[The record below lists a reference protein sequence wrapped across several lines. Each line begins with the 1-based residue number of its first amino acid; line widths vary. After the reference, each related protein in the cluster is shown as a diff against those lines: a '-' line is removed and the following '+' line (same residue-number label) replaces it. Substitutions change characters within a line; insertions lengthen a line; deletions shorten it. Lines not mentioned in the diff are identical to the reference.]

1 MVFNVIMVNQDDHV
15 KNISFLMDKNGTWK
29 LAPAYDI
36 TFSYNLNNEWLK
48 AHQMSINGKCD
59 NIAIEDLIAA
69 GKKNVSES
77 EREVNL
83 VANLAEVSPEII
95 QDLDLSDYMKIQDWL
110 KDFLSISTE
119 QR

>member
-1 MVFNVIMVNQDDHV
+1 MQKIKLSNPV
-15 KNISFLMDKNGTWK
+15 KIDGVEVHE
-29 LAPAYDI
+29 
-36 TFSYNLNNEWLK
+36 FSLRK
-48 AHQMSINGKCD
+48 PKVR
-59 NIAIEDLIAA
+59 DLIAA

-83 VANLAEVSPEII
+83 VANLAEVSPETI
-95 QDLDLSDYMKIQDWL
+95 QDLDLCDYMKIQDWL